1 MTPEVIT
8 LDQLSLVISQAAA
21 PAFLLGAVASFLS
34 VLVSHMSRIIDR
46 SRAINAISGDD
57 PNYAGL
63 KAALPQLKFRAK
75 LVNRAIYWAVASGIS
90 TCLLM
95 IAAFGSAYFGIRHE
109 PGAAILFT
117 LSLGLFTF
125 SLISFAREVKVAMT
139 TTEFG

>member
-1 MTPEVIT
+1 MIPEVIT
-8 LDQLSLVISQAAA
+8 LNQLSLVISQAAA

-46 SRAINAISGDD
+46 SRAINVTPDDD
-57 PNYAGL
+57 PNKARL
-63 KAALPQLKFRAK
+63 KTTLPQLKLRAD

-117 LSLGLFTF
+117 TSLALFTF
-125 SLISFAREVKVAMT
+125 SLISFAREVRVAMT
-139 TTEFG
+139 HTEFG

>member
-1 MTPEVIT
+1 
-8 LDQLSLVISQAAA
+8 
-21 PAFLLGAVASFLS
+21 

-46 SRAINAISGDD
+46 TRAINATPDDD
-57 PNYAGL
+57 PNKAGL
-63 KAALPQLKFRAK
+63 KATLPQLKFRAS
-75 LVNRAIYWAVASGIS
+75 LVNRAIYWAIASGIS

-125 SLISFAREVKVAMT
+125 SLISFAREVRVAMT
-139 TTEFG
+139 QTEFS